1 MGNMLERNIKEDGY
15 TAPDWSNAALITVD
29 VQRDFSL
36 PGAPAQ
42 IAGTAEAAPRMETV
56 VRAFRRA
63 GRPIVHVVRLYLPDG
78 SNADLCRREA
88 LRQGARIGLPG
99 SEGAELVDELKP
111 SSAARLDAARLLA
124 GELQEVGEREWVM
137 YKPRWSAFY
146 RTPLEEHLRSLGAN
160 TVVVCGCNFPNC
172 PRATVYDASERDLR
186 VVLVSDATSGL
197 YERGAR
203 ELATIGV
210 KLLDSGECADA
221 VLASTAAA
229 GRA

>member
-1 MGNMLERNIKEDGY
+1 MENMLERNMKEDGY

-36 PGAPAQ
+36 PGALAE

-63 GRPIVHVVRLYLPDG
+63 GLPIVHVVRLYLPDG

-88 LRQGARIGLPG
+88 LKQGARMGLPG
-99 SEGAELVDELKP
+99 SEGAELVDEMKP
-111 SSAARLDAARLLA
+111 SPGTRLDAARLLA
-124 GELQEVGEREWVM
+124 GELQEVGERERVM

-146 RTPLEEHLRSLGAN
+146 RTPLEEHLRSLSVN

-203 ELATIGV
+203 ELANIGV
-210 KLLDSGECADA
+210 KLVDSGECADA
-221 VLASTAAA
+221 VLASRAAA